1 MPKFEAARRFAS
13 MAGKLVED
21 GSSAVGKAGQSVM
34 HGEVSAAPSLIDNL
48 NSMRSVLAPIDAGKK
63 AAAAEQ
69 AQQAFISRVGNM
81 RGMLEDAHKAQNN
94 QAVVARAKQGIRAGN
109 SYPTKLQVYESTHSV
124 PVYYRG
130 SLPSGEEVR
139 SVFGGPLS
147 TKEVIEHNTGGWS
160 AETRANRKQDAIAA
174 FSSKN
179 ADKEMAAAQES
190 RTRKDAAAR
199 VNNAKSLPLG
209 ATSSTVWDEAM
220 KTAEGGTIGDLE
232 TAYRKLDTN
241 NRVVSNIDASKA
253 ARTNSGFGKFAQ
265 EERAANESATAV
277 ESFNNAGGMGIY
289 SPATGVGNAWE
300 GGSLKQARGMG
311 TYHAD
316 PVPRPTA
323 QPAFSVADSPV
334 ANTKL
339 EGFGGGAGSA
349 SAEAASVQP
358 GPIQK
363 IMLDA
368 QKAAKEGKQVGET
381 PAAPKSGEPVSQD
394 AGFGGGAGA
403 TKGPMDDFFKAKL
416 NAKELSNADR
426 YKLERVRDDYQNY
439 MAEIGEANGNQEE
452 IAKVRDK
459 YGIKGQSGPV
469 DHFTAKANE
478 DATTMDWMMGN
489 HVPQYAAGSLMLGGA
504 VAACF
509 SNKGQMS
516 NSELYGQNF

>member
-1 MPKFEAARRFAS
+1 MARFEAARRFAS

-160 AETRANRKQDAIAA
+160 AEARANRKQDAIAA

-190 RTRKDAAAR
+190 RTRKDAATR
-199 VNNAKSLPLG
+199 SRSVESLPRG
-209 ATSSTVWDEAM
+209 SNDSDIWDAAM
-220 KTAEGGTIGDLE
+220 KTAEGGTIEDFE
-232 TAYRKLDTN
+232 RAYKRLASQTHVREN
-241 NRVVSNIDASKA
+241 VEASKA
-253 ARTNSGFGKFAQ
+253 ARATSNFKEFADD
-265 EERAANESATAV
+265 ERAAERFRAASD
-277 ESFNNAGGMGIY
+277 EFREQLY
-289 SPATGVGNAWE
+289 KEHPPAKPASE
-300 GGSLKQARGMG
+300 
-311 TYHAD
+311 
-316 PVPRPTA
+316 PTA
-323 QPAFSVADSPV
+323 QPAFSVANSPV

-349 SAEAASVQP
+349 PPAPVQP

-381 PAAPKSGEPVSQD
+381 PAAPKSGEPVSQS
-394 AGFGGGAGA
+394 AGFGGGAGEA
-403 TKGPMDDFFKAKL
+403 KNPMEDFFDEKLSAKDI
-416 NAKELSNADR
+416 SNADR
-426 YKLERVRDDYQNY
+426 YKLGRVRDSYHDY
-439 MAEIGEANGNQEE
+439 MAEIDKAGGDQEE
-452 IAKVRDK
+452 IAKVRNK
-459 YGIKGQSGPV
+459 YGMKNETDSPE
-469 DHFTAKANE
+469 DHFKARANE

-509 SNKGQMS
+509 SNKGKMS
-516 NSELYGQNF
+516 NNELYGQNF

>member
-1 MPKFEAARRFAS
+1 MAS
-13 MAGKLVED
+13 KMAMASKIAKRMTSEGAQ
-21 GSSAVGKAGQSVM
+21 AVGKAGESVM
-34 HGEVSAAPSLIDNL
+34 HGEVSAAPSLVDNL
-48 NSMRSVLAPIDAGKK
+48 NSMRNVLAPIDAGKK

-81 RGMLEDAHKAQNN
+81 RGMIEDAQAAQRN
-94 QAVVARAKQGIRAGN
+94 QAVVERAKQGIHAGN
-109 SYPTKLQVYESTHSV
+109 SYSTGLQVYESTTSV
-124 PVYYRG
+124 PVYRRG
-130 SLPSGEEVR
+130 NLPSEKEVH

-147 TKEVIEHNTGGWS
+147 TKEVIDHNTGGWS
-160 AETRANRKQDAIAA
+160 AEARANRKQDAIAA

-199 VNNAKSLPLG
+199 SGSVESLPRG
-209 ATSSTVWDEAM
+209 SNDSDIWDAAM
-220 KTAEGGTIGDLE
+220 KTAEGGTVEDFE
-232 TAYRKLDTN
+232 RAYKRLASQTHI
-241 NRVVSNIDASKA
+241 RENIEASKA
-253 ARTNSGFGKFAQ
+253 ARKTSNFKEFADD
-265 EERAANESATAV
+265 ERSAERFRAASDEFR
-277 ESFNNAGGMGIY
+277 EQLY
-289 SPATGVGNAWE
+289 KEHPPAKPTSE
-300 GGSLKQARGMG
+300 
-311 TYHAD
+311 
-316 PVPRPTA
+316 PTA
-323 QPAFSVADSPV
+323 QPAFSVANSPV

-339 EGFGGGAGSA
+339 EGFGGGVGSA
-349 SAEAASVQP
+349 SAETAPVQP

-363 IMLDA
+363 MMLDA

-381 PAAPKSGEPVSQD
+381 PAAPKSGEPVSQS

-403 TKGPMDDFFKAKL
+403 TKGPMDDFFEAKL

-426 YKLERVRDDYQNY
+426 YKLERVRDSYQNY
-439 MAEIGEANGNQEE
+439 MAEIKEANGNQEE
-452 IAKVRDK
+452 IVKVRDK

-509 SNKGQMS
+509 SNKGKMS